1 MPAGF
6 AIGAPPHGAAPRR
19 PQSLPV
25 PAKKAG
31 VVGGAVAQ
39 PPRAG
44 AFPVVGAPA
53 VHPHVPIEVLEE
65 FREVF
70 EEQEELE
77 LRRLRT
83 AAMLPRRTQ
92 SLLERGERRPAPARP
107 KAELSSRYG
116 DTALSI
122 HRQWQRLQ
130 VAAFPTVANS
140 AIVTASEVPY
150 IKETQQKPG
159 AKGKTTT
166 PGQNTSVNNNNISTL
181 PNNNSSGGGG
191 TLGGNGGGG
200 SSSGG
205 GSTLHKSLP
214 SAGTGGS
221 TAVRRAARARPRDA
235 MDLRYVTERIIA
247 LWVPGDVGR
256 AAYLQGQQQA
266 ANMLRTKHADN
277 YMVFNLS
284 APRRSLRQ
292 HHQSVREL
300 GWPRD
305 LAPPLERL
313 CSICKDMDSWLKGG
327 PRRIAVVHAR
337 GSKDRIGVVVAAYM
351 HYSQICGGADQALD
365 RFAMKRFLQ
374 DQVED
379 VDQPSH
385 RRYVDYFSGLLSGSI
400 KINSAPLY
408 LTHVTVLGAPSF
420 EPTHPDG
427 PDPGGGAPGAA
438 GGVAG
443 GCRAFLRVYEGL
455 VPVHTS
461 AVYCVAE
468 DARAFTVNVAA
479 ERGRRG
485 LQLRGDVLVKCYHRH
500 YTKKIDPNDPT
511 HYKEARE
518 IVFAAQFHTC
528 AVSDYTLS
536 FTRSELDYACDDLRF
551 PLDGA
556 VELHFSPTPEPRLP
570 SPAPTPAVP
579 TLDSS
584 EDPVT
589 RWDSYE
595 HLSNLGASD
604 DEDGDIMSEHDDEL
618 SHTYG
623 PLDGSLYAT
632 VGRKQQLQMQQ
643 EALRQRQLQHQQQ
656 QHIQLHHQRMR
667 ALQPAGAS
675 PGSEHTIS
683 MDSGISSAG
692 NGGSSSAGGGGAGQ
706 HAATPG
712 AAASPASSSQRALDD
727 LLNDML
733 LTVESIP
740 DLKPER
746 GGAAGGGVDLQRQ
759 QRGGD
764 SRHYQQRAPPAPTAP
779 TGVCPPPRPARQSS
793 LSPGPVS
800 PLLGAAPG
808 RAPASATAPTTEP
821 ELDEIPYHARLDG
834 RPFTYVPGA
843 PQQQQPQQYH
853 QQQPAAAM
861 APSVTSNGLSSPGLV
876 RKAHA
881 NGANGYATS
890 TPSRVSNGTPVGSPG
905 WSSTPRE
912 PSSSARFQDDVLS
925 DGPGGRSHLTWL
937 QRQQQ
942 KLRERREGLLR
953 SARQPHEARLLSE
966 LRSLH
971 STGQAGAGGRQ
982 ASRQASRRLDGY
994 TSDTTMFADEDEEDF
1009 CRPLHVNT
1017 GAAKLNGGL
1026 SAPGSPLQRRTAPYN
1041 TAHQPYALSRQ
1052 KSDSSFDRERP
1063 FVSVKRGYEQR
1074 SKYESP
1080 QQREDSYSS
1089 WRSEE
1094 DRFSRPQTPAFPVQP
1109 RTPYSNNGHQFDSAG
1124 LPPKSPTTQRRSGSF
1139 KHLRRWPSNS
1149 SVSSKD
1155 RSPSPMSDMQG
1166 QGIYMQHSPKSPVG
1180 ANGGQSSPTVY
1191 SMHSRR
1197 SSTHSNSEPPQ
1208 EVAAHH
1214 VKFVRDTSRYWYK
1227 PNISREDAISL
1238 LRESPPGT
1246 FVVRDSNSFPGA
1258 FGLALKVAVP
1268 PATVAQKAAFFSGDA
1283 SELVRHFLI
1292 EPTSR
1297 GVKLKGCTNEPVF
1310 SSLSALV
1317 YQHSIMAMAL
1327 PCKLLLPDGELGV
1340 PGPGATLGGLQARH
1354 VSELGSSPSSTTS
1367 GSVNS
1372 AQQLLAQGAACNVL
1386 YLFTTDTESLTGPQA
1401 IRRAVQQLFTSRP
1414 LPSATVVHFKVS
1426 SQGITLTDSKRRL
1439 FFRRHYPVSTIS
1451 HCGLDPD
1458 DHRWSQKSPDTGMP
1472 ISSNRCFGFVARK
1485 PASRSDNQC
1494 HIFAELEPEQ
1504 PATAI
1509 VNFVSKVMMSGVGQ
1523 KNVV

>member
-1080 QQREDSYSS
+1080 QREDSYSS